1 MKLFLHR
8 EDLLPEFENVNCS
21 ETKFEHFREYA
32 KQAILACGYG
42 GAKFIGWPERG
53 ENYQYNLI
61 FPPRVTIEIPAT
73 PEEHQE
79 KRILP

>member
-1 MKLFLHR
+1 MKLILYH
-8 EDLLPEFENVNCS
+8 EDLLPEFEDINCS
-21 ETKFEHFREYA
+21 ATKFEHFREYA
-32 KQAILACGYG
+32 QQAILACGHG
-42 GAKFIGWPERG
+42 GAKFIARPERG

-61 FPPRVTIEIPAT
+61 FPPKTESAIPAT